1 MALSIVSWVTQLY
14 CYHATALATG
24 LPISQTG
31 SVACLLA
38 VNLGLL
44 IRATPANIGFFQFVY
59 ALTASSFGVSRE
71 AAVGASLLIQASQ
84 AIPVTLLG
92 MLLVPEV
99 VFSRGRPKEPIAG

>member
-38 VNLGLL
+38 VNL
-44 IRATPANIGFFQFVY
+44 A
-59 ALTASSFGVSRE
+59 
-71 AAVGASLLIQASQ
+71 LLIQAWQ

-99 VFSRGRPKEPIAG
+99 VFSRGARRSRSRAELDRGRRRRLKRSIAGSRTGG